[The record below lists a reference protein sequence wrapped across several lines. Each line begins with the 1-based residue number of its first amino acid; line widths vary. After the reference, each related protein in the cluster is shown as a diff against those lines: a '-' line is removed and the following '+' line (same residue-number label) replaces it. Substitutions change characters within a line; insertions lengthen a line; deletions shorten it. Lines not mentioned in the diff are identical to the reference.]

1 MGFKTAGMRLK
12 ESRKQTRNGIG
23 QLSLVEH
30 ALCPLDSRTS
40 LIKNQAFSATYY
52 FYSGT
57 EGRKQANARILCP
70 LGLSATDEI
79 YLWGL
84 LALTLQQPAPEP
96 ELLATPHW
104 CLRQLGLI
112 GTNNQ
117 KGGRQYEQFFQ
128 AIRRLSTVKYLNDS
142 FYDPIRQEH
151 RRVSFGFLSYSLPG
165 SLASPRA
172 WSFAWDPIF
181 FKMVQAVAG
190 SLRFDLNIYRDL
202 DPASRRLFL
211 FLSKVLTRREHIKA
225 IQLEHLAVNLL
236 GFSSQLEIANMK
248 SKVTK
253 CLKKLIAANVLS
265 DADIYKTSPGKFFV
279 RLTRGAYFDQQTPRR
294 IVISPENSPMFDSL
308 LTIGFDEPAA
318 ARLIKRFPRRVLSEW
333 IDITQAAME
342 HLGNSHFRKS
352 PMAYLVDSVTQAANG
367 NRTAPDWW
375 HDMRRKE
382 NRSQN
387 ISDEARELF
396 AKVRQE
402 VFGDQLGPPQQKRN
416 PSGFATAADVLAA
429 KPSQ

>member
-1 MGFKTAGMRLK
+1 MK
-12 ESRKQTRNGIG
+12 ESRKQTRTGIS

-40 LIKNQAFSATYY
+40 LIKNQTYSAAYY
-52 FYSGT
+52 YYTAS
-57 EGRKQANARILCP
+57 EGRKQANARIVCP

-84 LALTLQQPAPEP
+84 LALTLQQPVVDP
-96 ELLATPHW
+96 ELVATPHW
-104 CLRQLGLI
+104 CLRKLGLI
-112 GTNNQ
+112 GTANR

-142 FYDPIRQEH
+142 FYDPIRKEH
-151 RRVSFGFLSYSLPG
+151 RRVSFGFLSYSLPTN
-165 SLASPRA
+165 LASPRA

-190 SLRFDLNIYRDL
+190 SLRFDLGVYRDL

-236 GFSSQLEIANMK
+236 GFSSQLETANMK

-253 CLKKLIAANVLS
+253 CLKKLLAEKILS
-265 DADIYKTSPGKFFV
+265 DAEVYKTSPGKFFV
-279 RLTRGAYFDQQTPRR
+279 RLSRGPYFDRQTPRCT
-294 IVISPENSPMFDSL
+294 VISPENSPMFDSL

-342 HLGNSHFRKS
+342 HFGNSHFRKS
-352 PMAYLVDSVTQAANG
+352 PMAYLVDSVTKAAAG

-375 HDMRRKE
+375 HDMRRTE

-387 ISDEARELF
+387 ISDEARDLF

-402 VFGDQLGPPQQKRN
+402 VFGDQLQPSLQKRH
-416 PSGFATAADVLAA
+416 PSGFATAAAVLAN
-429 KPSQ
+429 KPS